1 MTTEEI
7 HLEKQTKKISVAAA
21 TTTLISTAVNRCS
34 QRLLNNL
41 YALCELEEDEKMSLG
56 ELFIG
61 VSVTLGT
68 SLTFLALT
76 SFIILHGSAY
86 K

>member
-1 MTTEEI
+1 LKI
-7 HLEKQTKKISVAAA
+7 KTKKISVAAA
-21 TTTLISTAVNRCS
+21 TATLIPTAVNRCS

-41 YALCELEEDEKMSLG
+41 YALCELEEDEKMSPG

-61 VSVTLGT
+61 VSVTLGAF
-68 SLTFLALT
+68 LAFLALT